1 MNRSESISKFAAAFV
16 KAQSAMGNAVKGS
29 ANPFFKSKFAD
40 LNAIREACTP
50 VLNENGISVMQPTTV
65 VDGKHY
71 IETILL
77 HESGE
82 YLSGLYEIV
91 VAKANDPQSL
101 GAAISYARR
110 YGLQSMVSLGAEDD
124 DAESALGR
132 SKSTSY
138 AKSQTTSA
146 AVEKIPNNTTVSASP
161 QVNTVVGSEAPKK
174 TGFGVK
180 KPVEPA
186 PENGWD

>member
-1 MNRSESISKFAAAFV
+1 MNRSESITKLAAAFV
-16 KAQSAMGNAVKGS
+16 KAQASMGNAVKGS

-50 VLNENGISVMQPTTV
+50 PLNEQGISILQPTTV

-124 DAESALGR
+124 DGESALGR
-132 SKSTSY
+132 SKTNSY
-138 AKSQTTSA
+138 VPKLVPSEQKA
-146 AVEKIPNNTTVSASP
+146 AIPPDAT
-161 QVNTVVGSEAPKK
+161 VGSETPKK
-174 TGFGVK
+174 GFGVK
-180 KPVEPA
+180 KEPVKEVV
-186 PENGWD
+186 EDGWS

>member
-1 MNRSESISKFAAAFV
+1 MNKSETIGKFAAAFV
-16 KAQSAMGNAVKGS
+16 KAQASMENATKGS

-50 VLNENGISVMQPTTV
+50 PLNEQGISILQPTTV
-65 VDGKHY
+65 VEGKHY

-110 YGLQSMVSLGAEDD
+110 YGLQSMVSVGAEDD
-124 DAESALGR
+124 DGESANGR
-132 SKSTSY
+132 KQSY
-138 AKSQTTSA
+138 TA
-146 AVEKIPNNTTVSASP
+146 
-161 QVNTVVGSEAPKK
+161 QVKTNPTIVKTNAGSEAPKIAIGANTTNTLEVPK
-174 TGFGVK
+174 KGFGVK
-180 KPVEPA
+180 PKVEVKT
-186 PENGWD
+186 ESDGWS

>member
-1 MNRSESISKFAAAFV
+1 MNRSETIGNFAAAFV
-16 KAQSAMGNAVKGS
+16 KAQAKMGNATKGS

-50 VLNENGISVMQPTTV
+50 PLNEQGISILQPTTV
-65 VDGKHY
+65 VEGKHY

-82 YLSGLYEIV
+82 YMSGLYEIV

-110 YGLQSMVSLGAEDD
+110 YGLQSMVSVGAEDD
-124 DAESALGR
+124 DGESSMGR
-132 SKSTSY
+132 SKSNSFKSEQ
-138 AKSQTTSA
+138 KSQATNGVVETKNE
-146 AVEKIPNNTTVSASP
+146 AVSTK
-161 QVNTVVGSEAPKK
+161 VVGGSETPPKK

-180 KPVEPA
+180 AKPEVVA
-186 PENGWD
+186 SENGWD

>member
-1 MNRSESISKFAAAFV
+1 MNRSESISKFAVAFV
-16 KAQSAMGNAVKGS
+16 KAQASMGNAVKGS

-50 VLNENGISVMQPTTV
+50 PLNEQGISILQPTTV

-124 DAESALGR
+124 DGESALGR
-132 SKSTSY
+132 KPTNSYVKSTPVTK
-138 AKSQTTSA
+138 ADVEVKATPVVASQ
-146 AVEKIPNNTTVSASP
+146 
-161 QVNTVVGSEAPKK
+161 GSETPPKK
-174 TGFGVK
+174 TGGFGAKRTEVV
-180 KPVEPA
+180 KPVE
-186 PENGWD
+186 NSGDGWE

>member
-1 MNRSESISKFAAAFV
+1 MNRSESISQFAAAFV
-16 KAQSAMGNAVKGS
+16 KAQASMDNAVKGA

-40 LNAIREACTP
+40 LNSIREACTP
-50 VLNENGISVMQPTTV
+50 PLNACGISILQPTTV

-82 YLSGLYEIV
+82 FLSGLYEIV

-124 DAESALGR
+124 DGESALGR
-132 SKSTSY
+132 KASAGGNF
-138 AKSQTTSA
+138 AKPTPSVTKTTPPVTDYYQA
-146 AVEKIPNNTTVSASP
+146 GDPPA
-161 QVNTVVGSEAPKK
+161 KK
-174 TGFGVK
+174 TGGFGAK
-180 KPVEPA
+180 KTETPAAAKVED
-186 PENGWD
+186 GWS